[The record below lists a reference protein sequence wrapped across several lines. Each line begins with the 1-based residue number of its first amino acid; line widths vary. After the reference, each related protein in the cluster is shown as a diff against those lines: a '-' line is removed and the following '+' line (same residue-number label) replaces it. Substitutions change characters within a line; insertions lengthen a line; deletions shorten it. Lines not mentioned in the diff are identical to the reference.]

1 MSLGKTLSEMMAQ
14 QCKIMHKNP
23 VIIDVHTIFF
33 RTNATTVAIRTLFDQ
48 AISRWRKTDV
58 YAQSDDFW
66 PLRKKSLM
74 EIEVHIEVL
83 YLDG

>member
-1 MSLGKTLSEMMAQ
+1 MCTL
-14 QCKIMHKNP
+14 
-23 VIIDVHTIFF
+23 FF
-33 RTNATTVAIRTLFDQ
+33 PEQMPQVAMRTLFDQ